1 MSANLASETNFYI
14 DFEPITFCQL
24 IKKTLYYDS
33 VTESVRIYAK
43 RPYTAFCGRTGTYL
57 VPIFPKSP

>member
-24 IKKTLYYDS
+24 INKPKMAYSRDALLERD
-33 VTESVRIYAK
+33 K
-43 RPYTAFCGRTGTYL
+43 RETREIWSYGGW
-57 VPIFPKSP
+57 PIIV

>member
-24 IKKTLYYDS
+24 IKKTLYQANWAAF
-33 VTESVRIYAK
+33 ESSSKSIIAVLLGINLIIIN
-43 RPYTAFCGRTGTYL
+43 YTYFA
-57 VPIFPKSP
+57 

>member
-24 IKKTLYYDS
+24 IKKTLYLLPVFSSQKIMLNNMGMSGPD
-33 VTESVRIYAK
+33 TK
-43 RPYTAFCGRTGTYL
+43 L
-57 VPIFPKSP
+57 L